1 MKVNIVPTIIAGAI
15 SALLAYALY
24 SICRTEGQEI
34 LLAIGGFI
42 CFFVTFGVALGV
54 RFENSRAS
62 VNTAVL
68 GWVFFLTLLISNG
81 IFAFVTLHTPAYVI
95 VNGILLLAF
104 IGITYAV
111 TKAKQ

>member
-1 MKVNIVPTIIAGAI
+1 MKVKVVPTIIAAAI

-24 SICRTEGQEI
+24 SICKTEGQEI

-42 CFFVTFGVALGV
+42 CLFVTFGVALGV

-68 GWVFFLTLLISNG
+68 GWVFFLILLISNG
-81 IFAFVTLHTPAYVI
+81 IFAFVTLHTPVYVI
-95 VNGILLLAF
+95 VNGILLLSF
-104 IGITYAV
+104 IGITYAIAR
-111 TKAKQ
+111 AKQ